1 MLLTISVTFPRIS
14 SHLSVSAE
22 PQLPVVSITAP
33 PTVTAPETTTFN
45 VSVWLESSDSIE
57 VFQYEVYMT
66 VNDTILST
74 ENAWTP
80 TGNDSW
86 IFHGKD
92 AIPVSY
98 CKDTDDNGVCDAA
111 GLGGTL
117 LGDDSKSVTG
127 SVLLGIIQ
135 LQVRSTGT
143 ATLNITGTYQHPTE
157 VLDPDFEEID
167 IEKKNKQVD
176 IEGYVPTET
185 SEITIEVNPPTAVTE
200 QSVTITGKITP
211 DKPNVDV
218 TITQQLT
225 PQDPWVKI
233 ATVKTNQTSHYKLIH
248 SFLEAGP
255 SNYNFTFVLRASW
268 KGDHTHLGNVSE
280 PFEVTVKEPDT
291 IVEIRFADENQQ
303 YLGDPDLPLPTPP
316 AIMNVTVN
324 NATDLYE
331 WKIKIYYDPKYVK
344 IDDIWLPTDN
354 VLGLTGHTYT
364 TSVNTSTNYAYCEA
378 TINETGNG
386 YTGNGTL
393 FQFDLTGL
401 SATPEPGTT
410 LSMSAESILKDS
422 EGNQIF
428 CRCEDLY
435 FFVEGSISTIIEV
448 INPKTG
454 KNNFTFYS
462 EETSVG
468 DVFNATIE
476 VENATDLYG
485 WLLKLTYNATLLN
498 ATRVIKPSGNTT
510 YVFYNK
516 VSEMNYI
523 LEDGAVSIDN
533 TLTEGEEPFEE
544 SGLLVVI
551 EFEILLAP
559 TNETAELGSS
569 LTVEEQEVFNGLIWQ
584 ALAKVDGEYVFK
596 YGAQTS
602 EDEEEPSTWLEDYW
616 PYMVGLIVVVIVVY
630 LAFRR
635 LRKGREISPEEKEI

>member
-1 MLLTISVTFPRIS
+1 MLLTISITFPRIS

-33 PTVTAPETTTFN
+33 PTVTTPETTTFN
-45 VSVWLESSDSIE
+45 VSVWLESSESIE
-57 VFQYEVYMT
+57 VFTYEVYMT

-74 ENAWTP
+74 VNAWTP

-86 IFHGKD
+86 IFYGKD
-92 AIPVSY
+92 AVPVSY
-98 CKDTDDNGVCDAA
+98 VKDRDDDGVCDAA

-117 LGDDSKSVTG
+117 LGDDSKSVTE

-135 LQVRSTGT
+135 LQVWSTGT
-143 ATLNITGTYQHPTE
+143 ATLNIAGTFQHPTE
-157 VLDPDFEEID
+157 VLDPDLEDIA

-176 IEGYVPTET
+176 IEGYMPTQP
-185 SEITIEVNPPTAVTE
+185 SQITIEVNPPTAVTE
-200 QSVTITGKITP
+200 QNVTITGQITP

-225 PQDPWVKI
+225 PHDPWTEI

-248 SFLEAGP
+248 SFLEVGSP
-255 SNYNFTFVLRASW
+255 LLRASW

-280 PFEVTVKEPDT
+280 LFEVTVKEPST
-291 IVEIRFADENQQ
+291 IVEIRFADENQS
-303 YLGDPDLPLPTPP
+303 YLGDPNLPLPTPP
-316 AIMNVTVN
+316 ATMNVTVN

-354 VLGLTGHTYT
+354 VLSLTGHTYNT
-364 TSVNTSTNYAYCEA
+364 TVNTGTNYCYCEA

-393 FQFDLTGL
+393 FQFNLTGL
-401 SATPEPGTT
+401 SATGELTIT
-410 LSMSAESILKDS
+410 LGISTESILKDS

-428 CRCEDLY
+428 CRYEDLH
-435 FFVEGSISTIIEV
+435 FMVKGSISEIIEV

-468 DVFNATIE
+468 DVFNATIQ
-476 VENATDLYG
+476 VEDATDLYG

-516 VSEMNYI
+516 VSEMNYT
-523 LEDGAVSIDN
+523 LEDGAVSINN

-559 TNETAELGSS
+559 TNETAELRSS
-569 LTVEEQEVFNGLIWQ
+569 LTVEEQEVFNGLTWQ
-584 ALAKVDGEYVFK
+584 TLAKEDGDYVFK
-596 YGAQTS
+596 YGARPS

-616 PYMVGLIVVVIVVY
+616 PYIVGLIVVIIVVY

-635 LRKGREISPEEKEI
+635 LRKGREMSPERKEI